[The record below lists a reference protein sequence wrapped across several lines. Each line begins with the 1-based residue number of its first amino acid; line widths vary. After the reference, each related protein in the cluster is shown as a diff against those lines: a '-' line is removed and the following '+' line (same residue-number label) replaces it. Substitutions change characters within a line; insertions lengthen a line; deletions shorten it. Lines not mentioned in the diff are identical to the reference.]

1 MRIDMIVKYEMYLDM
16 EEFEMLYQY
25 TGEKVAYGYSVV
37 NEDGE
42 ELVKIVL
49 TEEMLDEIKDIIEQE
64 AYEVEEEYGYT
75 AASELRDLS
84 NAIYMANLWN

>member
-1 MRIDMIVKYEMYLDM
+1 MYIVFGNEIID
-16 EEFEMLYQY
+16 
-25 TGEKVAYGYSVV
+25 SS
-37 NEDGE
+37 
-42 ELVKIVL
+42 
-49 TEEMLDEIKDIIEQE
+49 EIKDIIEQE